1 VLSWAAIDL
10 RNSTSASGTRGF
22 DADNVFREPS
32 GGRMIDNVGIR
43 VSDLDASA
51 EFYRAGWR
59 RCARC

>member
-1 VLSWAAIDL
+1 
-10 RNSTSASGTRGF
+10 
-22 DADNVFREPS
+22 
-32 GGRMIDNVGIR
+32 MIDNVGIR